1 VLAADAAGGDRVSED
16 KVRVLIA
23 DDDPMIRMALSEVLA
38 AESDLH
44 VVAVAEDAE
53 EAVRLAVRH
62 GPDVAVLDV
71 RMPGGGG
78 THAAREIRV
87 QSPSTRLL
95 AFSAYDDSA
104 VATELKRL
112 GVREYLIK
120 GVTNAEIVAAVRRA
134 GAATGA

>member
-1 VLAADAAGGDRVSED
+1 VTFEVRLP
-16 KVRVLIA
+16 VRVLVA
-23 DDDPMIRMALSEVLA
+23 DDDPMIRLALSEVLA
-38 AESDLH
+38 AELDLQ
-44 VVAVAEDAE
+44 VVAIAEDAVQAIALA
-53 EAVRLAVRH
+53 EAH

-87 QSPSTRLL
+87 RSPRTQLL
-95 AFSAYDDSA
+95 AFSAYDDSGT
-104 VATELKRL
+104 VDELKRL

-134 GAATGA
+134 GAAVEA

>member
-1 VLAADAAGGDRVSED
+1 MSGGQ
-16 KVRVLIA
+16 VRVLIA
-23 DDDPMIRMALSEVLA
+23 DDDPMIRMALSEVLE
-38 AESDLH
+38 AEKDLH

-53 EAVRLAVRH
+53 EAVTLAVHH

-78 THAAREIRV
+78 THAAKEIRV
-87 QSPSTRLL
+87 RSPRTRLL
-95 AFSAYDDSA
+95 AFSAYDDSG
-104 VATELKRL
+104 VVSELKRL

-134 GAATGA
+134 GAADPA